1 MQIEKFLFI
10 FQFRIF
16 RAVFIFTHSRK
27 VPVTGSPE
35 SSAAG
40 QTRILPFLLKGAI
53 RSFFDKV
60 RSLLVSFSI
69 TVQLVTRIIAMDIV
83 DQNHV
88 VPDANEASRIDFMLH
103 LHHQYRTLQQIL
115 LAPPHLPLTDMEQDR
130 MSFPFQRAD
139 FIKIHAVN
147 AFNILRFSVR
157 GPNQGKLSGPSLP
170 FVFSRIHFQDRTW
183 CCRNTPRLVSY
194 GGPCTKCCTT
204 PCSQVTPCQWE
215 SLMKT

>member
-1 MQIEKFLFI
+1 MPSV
-10 FQFRIF
+10 
-16 RAVFIFTHSRK
+16 A
-27 VPVTGSPE
+27 
-35 SSAAG
+35 
-40 QTRILPFLLKGAI
+40 
-53 RSFFDKV
+53 FDKV

-69 TVQLVTRIIAMDIV
+69 TVQLVTRLIAMDIV
-83 DQNHV
+83 DQNPI

-157 GPNQGKLSGPSLP
+157 GPNQGKLSGPSL
-170 FVFSRIHFQDRTW
+170 VAG
-183 CCRNTPRLVSY
+183 TPRGWSAMVGHVQNVALLHVL
-194 GGPCTKCCTT
+194 K
-204 PCSQVTPCQWE
+204 
-215 SLMKT
+215 